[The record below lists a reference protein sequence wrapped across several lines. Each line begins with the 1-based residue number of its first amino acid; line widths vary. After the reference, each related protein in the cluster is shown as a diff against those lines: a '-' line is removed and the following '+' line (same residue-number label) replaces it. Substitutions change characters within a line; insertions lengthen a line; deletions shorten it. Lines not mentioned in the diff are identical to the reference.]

1 MYDVSSP
8 KIHTDVLTVTT
19 GLVYHINYYVQ
30 KFGVSKIFLKSVR
43 IYEIDQ
49 IDSKD
54 IYNVTK

>member
-8 KIHTDVLTVTT
+8 KIHTGVLTVTT

-43 IYEIDQ
+43 IYEI
-49 IDSKD
+49 
-54 IYNVTK
+54 Y